1 VHGFPRRRTSVR
13 LRHNPSLESQ
23 SPATHHDE
31 SFFHVPASPDCT
43 LAHAVHQR
51 RRPGRRR
58 PERFALRFDRAQ
70 KSLDAAA
77 QGLGVALESATNAS
91 GHIADGRLKPVFG
104 LDKAV
109 RVKAHFV
116 VYPAHH
122 AQRPPVEAFLAWIH
136 GEAAKSAGS

>member
-1 VHGFPRRRTSVR
+1 MPRRRTSVR

-43 LAHAVHQR
+43 LAHAVHHR
-51 RRPGRRR
+51 RRPGRRP
-58 PERFALRFDRAQ
+58 PERFDRAQ
-70 KSLDAAA
+70 MSLDAAT
-77 QGLGVALESATNAS
+77 QGLGVALVSATNAS

-109 RVKAHFV
+109 RVKPHFV
-116 VYPAHH
+116 VYPARH

-136 GEAAKSAGS
+136 GEAAKSARS